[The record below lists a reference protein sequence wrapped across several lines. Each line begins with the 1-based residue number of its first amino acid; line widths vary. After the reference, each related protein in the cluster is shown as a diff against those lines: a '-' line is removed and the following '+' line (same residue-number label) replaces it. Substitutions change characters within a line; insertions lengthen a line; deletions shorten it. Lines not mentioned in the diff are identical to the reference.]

1 MSITLYVT
9 SACSLCDEALDML
22 LASQTLAGEVLEVVD
37 IITDDVLISRWS
49 DKIPV
54 VDVGGTQ
61 LVWPFDDVDV
71 VELLNRE

>member
-1 MSITLYVT
+1 
-9 SACSLCDEALDML
+9 ML
-22 LASQTLAGEVLEVVD
+22 LASQNLAGEVLEVVD

-54 VDVGGTQ
+54 VDVCGTQ